1 MSNVSFVFRTVVLSL
16 AGSVLV
22 FLGVGQLLA
31 DEWTVST
38 TRVVPAQLS
47 QVAGPVVDMSQWE
60 QWCDLNP
67 PLGNPTTREVRGDPG
82 EAGQQ
87 IVWSGPLGR
96 AVITLDAVT
105 PEGVE
110 YRLEFGVGTGA
121 AEGSFRAGGKLT
133 GSIRWVAQ
141 DDGIAVTWSE
151 HGDLPT
157 LIERWSKWFG
167 ALQEKVR
174 QIQRASL
181 SSLEEHVLSHRAA
194 APAEPDGDTD
204 K

>member
-1 MSNVSFVFRTVVLSL
+1 MSNVSFVFRTVVFSL

-38 TRVVPAQLS
+38 TRVMRAAPAQ
-47 QVAGPVVDMSQWE
+47 VAAPVVDMSRWAD
-60 QWCDLNP
+60 WCDLNP
-67 PLGNPTTREVRGDPG
+67 PLGNPTTREVRGGAG

-87 IVWSGPLGR
+87 IEWRGPLGA
-96 AVITLDAVT
+96 AVITLDAVAT
-105 PEGVE
+105 DGVD
-110 YRLEFGVGTGA
+110 YRLEFGLGAGTT
-121 AEGSFRAGGKLT
+121 EGSFRAGGKLT
-133 GSIRWVAQ
+133 GEIRWVEQ
-141 DDGIAVTWSE
+141 GDEVAVTWTERGS
-151 HGDLPT
+151 LPT

-181 SSLEEHVLSHRAA
+181 SSLEEYVASAA
-194 APAEPDGDTD
+194 TARPDDAGGD

>member
-31 DEWTVST
+31 DEWTVAT
-38 TRVVPAQLS
+38 TRVMAAS
-47 QVAGPVVDMSQWE
+47 SAQVAAPVVDMSRWE
-60 QWCDLNP
+60 DWCDLNP
-67 PLGNPTTREVRGDPG
+67 PLGNPTTREVRGAPG

-87 IVWSGPLGR
+87 IEWRGPLGR

-105 PEGVE
+105 PGGVD
-110 YRLEFGVGTGA
+110 YRLEFGL
-121 AEGSFRAGGKLT
+121 GSGSEDGVFRAGGKLS
-133 GSIRWVAQ
+133 GSIRWEPR
-141 DDGIAVTWSE
+141 DGEVAVTWTE
-151 HGDLPT
+151 HGSLPT

-181 SSLEEHVLSHRAA
+181 SALEEHVTASSAV
-194 APAEPDGDTD
+194 PADGP